1 MARIEQW
8 MKDVFPGEQR
18 IYAEYRLLP
27 ARELAIVAAAVLDV
41 ALAEIISLRLRQ
53 NRKEI
58 ELFLGIDGDGRT
70 PAGSFG
76 ARIQLALLVGL
87 ITEEDATILRQ
98 IKNLRNTF
106 AHRVKVDFLSPSVQK
121 ITKEM
126 HSAWVKR
133 TTGLEGLEKNTD
145 GLAFIEKHL
154 STIPEAGEGL
164 LLALLAIYQAYF
176 HRLHD
181 RIRPLND
188 LVADKD

>member
-1 MARIEQW
+1 
-8 MKDVFPGEQR
+8 
-18 IYAEYRLLP
+18 
-27 ARELAIVAAAVLDV
+27 
-41 ALAEIISLRLRQ
+41 
-53 NRKEI
+53 
-58 ELFLGIDGDGRT
+58 
-70 PAGSFG
+70 
-76 ARIQLALLVGL
+76 
-87 ITEEDATILRQ
+87 
-98 IKNLRNTF
+98 
-106 AHRVKVDFLSPSVQK
+106 
-121 ITKEM
+121 M